1 MQGEYNHCKGIFIC
15 RYYAPQE
22 PNKKEEYILS
32 CVRTPFHRE
41 HKTSEVELLM
51 FVLSTLL
58 HILGV
63 YKENTIIKKDYVCE
77 DYILIDSIALSRENT
92 IIVKDFYLC

>member
-1 MQGEYNHCKGIFIC
+1 
-15 RYYAPQE
+15 
-22 PNKKEEYILS
+22 
-32 CVRTPFHRE
+32 
-41 HKTSEVELLM
+41 M

>member
-1 MQGEYNHCKGIFIC
+1 MQGEYNHCKGFFIC

-51 FVLSTLL
+51 YSPS
-58 HILGV
+58 
-63 YKENTIIKKDYVCE
+63 Y
-77 DYILIDSIALSRENT
+77 SRCVQGGYNHQER
-92 IIVKDFYLC
+92 LCL